1 MATTKDKI
9 RRWLE
14 RGIAEGATH
23 VIVATDTFDYGDYPV
38 NVMPGDDPRERAE
51 ELRNEKMTKVMEV
64 YSLRMDIEDQLNEPR
79 AFHYG

>member
-1 MATTKDKI
+1 VTTKERI
-9 RRWLE
+9 RKWLE